1 MGFRLYMTAMDLLI
15 PVTMILLG
23 LLMLRRPPAKINLL
37 FGYRTAM
44 SMKNPDTW
52 DFAHRY
58 CGRLWLRW
66 GLVLLPLSPLPLLL
80 VPGNDAERLGTVG
93 GLVCL
98 AQAVPLLLSVV
109 LTELALRRTFR
120 PDGERKA

>member
-1 MGFRLYMTAMDLLI
+1 MGFRLYMAAVDLLI

-23 LLMLRRPPAKINLL
+23 RQMLRRPPAKINRLV
-37 FGYRTAM
+37 GYRTAM
-44 SMKNPDTW
+44 SMKDSDTW
-52 DFAHRY
+52 DFAHRH

-66 GLVLLPLSPLPLLL
+66 GLVLLPFSPLPLLL
-80 VPGNDAERLGTVG
+80 TPGNDPERLGTVG

-98 AQAVPLLLSVV
+98 AQIIPLLLSVV

-120 PDGERKA
+120 PDGGRKA